1 MISIEALRGIGEARF
16 EDAKVL
22 LENDRIDG
30 AAYLCGYAIELALKA
45 QICRTLGWE
54 GYPQTAKD
62 FENYQTFRTHKL
74 DVLLHL
80 SGQEQRIKE
89 EHLKAWSAIAEWN
102 PETRYKEVGYAIRED
117 VELMLASVILLLG
130 AL

>member
-1 MISIEALRGIGEARF
+1 MISIDALRAIGEAKL

-22 LENDRIDG
+22 FASDRIDG

-45 QICRTLGWE
+45 QICRTLGWK
-54 GYPQTAKD
+54 GYPQTAKE
-62 FENYQTFRTHKL
+62 FENYQTFKTHKL

-89 EHLKAWSAIAEWN
+89 EQLKAWSAIAEWN
-102 PETRYKEVGYAIRED
+102 PEVRYKEVGYAIRED
-117 VELMLASVILLLG
+117 VELMLASVIHLLD

>member
-1 MISIEALRGIGEARF
+1 MIPIEALRAIGEAKL
-16 EDAKVL
+16 EDARVL

-62 FENYQTFRTHKL
+62 FENYQSFRTHKL

-80 SGQEQRIKE
+80 SGQERRIKTGQMLE
-89 EHLKAWSAIAEWN
+89 WSAIAEWN
-102 PETRYKEVGYAIRED
+102 PDVRYKEVGYANRED
-117 VELMLASVILLLG
+117 VELMLESVILLLG
-130 AL
+130 VL

>member
-1 MISIEALRGIGEARF
+1 MISIDALRAIGEAKL

-22 LENDRIDG
+22 FANDRVDG
-30 AAYLCGYAIELALKA
+30 AAYLCGYTIELALKA

-54 GYPQTAKD
+54 SYPQTAKD
-62 FENYQTFRTHKL
+62 FENYQSFRTHKL

-80 SGQEQRIKE
+80 SGQEERIKTE
-89 EHLKAWSAIAEWN
+89 QLDEWSAIAKWN
-102 PETRYKEVGYAIRED
+102 PEVRYKEVGQNNREE
-117 VELMLASVILLLG
+117 VELMLTSVTILLG

>member
-1 MISIEALRGIGEARF
+1 MISIEALRAIGEAKL
-16 EDAKVL
+16 EDARVL

-45 QICRTLGWE
+45 QICRTLGWK
-54 GYPQTAKD
+54 GYPQTAKE
-62 FENYQTFRTHKL
+62 FEGYQSFKTHRL

-80 SGQEQRIKE
+80 SGQEQRIKAE
-89 EHLKAWSAIAEWN
+89 RLKEWSAIEKWN
-102 PETRYKEVGYAIRED
+102 PEARYKEVGQVNREE
-117 VELMLASVILLLG
+117 VESMLSSVILLLG